1 MRNLNKKKIALLTAC
16 VVSAVGHMAFAAEA
30 DNYDEYSGAD
40 YVVTATRTQLEKKEV
55 PQSVEVITK
64 EKIEQLGATD
74 VYSALRLAS
83 NVDVRSAGMAGHNV
97 IIRGMDTNHSLI
109 LIDGKRQ
116 AGEDTSATQNVYSLG
131 RLSLSN
137 IERIEIVRGSASA
150 QYGSDALGGVI
161 NIITKKGA
169 EQSGSV
175 GVSTG
180 TEEISNWYHYNTGKQ
195 GKFTG
200 SFDAR
205 FSEIRERT
213 NSSGGTNVNGPVQDF
228 SFNGSYEVGENK
240 AIDISAGYYKE
251 NSHASY
257 ADQTGNFMGLASYYK
272 KKDNKE
278 WYNYKRYDYSLGYS
292 GKDDVNDYNV
302 RAFYSKLTKEN
313 RQYNARETL
322 PTVTI
327 PPMMRPMIGA
337 DSMDLEA
344 MMGSL
349 YPKFDWDT
357 SKYVMYGVEGHDT
370 AKLNNAHTLTFGA
383 EYRKTEIEGTRLG
396 DGGDNV
402 HSVTQN
408 GVSKNYSEKGLNT
421 YAAYVQDEWKL
432 NDKLFVIPSVRYD
445 HDSSFGGETSPKI
458 GVTYSLS
465 DASRVKANWGKGF
478 KAPTISEMYMNM
490 HRSMGSGVVNT
501 IGNPNLQPEESTMWD
516 LSFEAEKD
524 NNFGKITYFNNKVTN
539 LISSQEVAGLNDPDN
554 GQYWYQNVN
563 VKEAQING
571 VELELG
577 RHINDNWTV
586 KLTSNWLD
594 AKDKSDD
601 SRLTGRAKNNS
612 TLQLMYDDNDA
623 EHGVSAILWLDM
635 ARSYHY
641 GKSVGSGNSAYTE
654 YHDTDYH
661 TVNFTLNKKF
671 GKDLRVF
678 AGVDNIFDKEITDIA
693 LTGRIWRVGAEM
705 TF

>member
-1 MRNLNKKKIALLTAC
+1 MKKLNKKKVALLTAC
-16 VVSAVGHMAFAAEA
+16 VISSVANMGFTAEA
-30 DNYDEYSGAD
+30 EDFDEYSGAD

-55 PQSVEVITK
+55 PTTVEVITK

-97 IIRGMDTNHSLI
+97 IIRGMDTNHSLV

-116 AGEDTSATQNVYSLG
+116 AGEDTSATQNVYALG

-137 IERIEIVRGSASA
+137 IERIEIVRGAASA

-169 EQSGSV
+169 EQSGSI

-180 TEEISNWYHYNTGKQ
+180 TEEVSNWYHYDTGKQ

-205 FSEIRERT
+205 FSDIRERT
-213 NSSGGTNVNGPVQDF
+213 NSSGGSNINGSVQDF
-228 SFNGSYEVGENK
+228 SFNGSYDVGENK
-240 AIDISAGYYKE
+240 TIDVSAGYYNE
-251 NSHASY
+251 NTHASY
-257 ADQTGNFMGLASYYK
+257 ADQTGSFMGLADYYK

-292 GKDDVNDYNV
+292 GKDDVNNYNI

-313 RQYNARETL
+313 RQYNNRETL
-322 PTVTI
+322 PTVII
-327 PPMMRPMIGA
+327 PPPMRLMIGV

-344 MMGSL
+344 MMGAL

-357 SKYVMYGVEGHDT
+357 SRYVMYGVEGHDT
-370 AKLNNAHTLTFGA
+370 AKLSDKHILTFGS
-383 EYRKTEIEGTRLG
+383 EYRKTDIEGTRLG

-408 GVSKNYSEKGLNT
+408 GITKNYSEKSLNT
-421 YAAYVQDEWKL
+421 YAAYIQDEWKI
-432 NDKLFVIPSVRYD
+432 NDKLFIIPSVRYD

-458 GVTYSLS
+458 GATYSLS
-465 DASRVKANWGKGF
+465 NDSRIKANWGKGF

-490 HRSMGSGVVNT
+490 HRSMGGGVVNT
-501 IGNPNLQPEESTMWD
+501 IGNPDLQPEKSTMWD

-524 NNFGKITYFNNKVTN
+524 NNFGKITYFNNKVSN
-539 LISSQEVAGLNDPDN
+539 LISSEVIPGLNDPDN
-554 GQYWYQNVN
+554 GQYWYHNVN
-563 VKEAQING
+563 VNKAQING

-577 RHINDNWTV
+577 RRMNDNWTI

-594 AKDKSDD
+594 AKDKADD
-601 SRLTGRAKNNS
+601 TRLTGRAKNNS
-612 TLQLMYDDNDA
+612 TLQLMYDDNDTD
-623 EHGVSAILWLDM
+623 HGVSAILWVDM
-635 ARSYHY
+635 ARNYHY
-641 GKSVGSGNSAYTE
+641 GKSVGSGSSAKTE
-654 YHDTDYH
+654 YHDTNYH

-693 LTGRIWRVGAEM
+693 LTGRIWRAGAEW